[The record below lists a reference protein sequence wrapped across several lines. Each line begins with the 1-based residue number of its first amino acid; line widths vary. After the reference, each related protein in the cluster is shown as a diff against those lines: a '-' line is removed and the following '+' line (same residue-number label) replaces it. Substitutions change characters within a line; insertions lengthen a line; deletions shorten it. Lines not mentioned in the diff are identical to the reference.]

1 MKNKVCDYRG
11 VSFRRKFY
19 CIIGLELKLE
29 RRKEE
34 VLDSRR
40 GSLEVLYPRVPTVEL
55 IRLY

>member
-1 MKNKVCDYRG
+1 MKNKVCDYRR

-19 CIIGLELKLE
+19 CIIGIELKLE

-40 GSLEVLYPRVPTVEL
+40 GALEVLYPRVSTVEL